1 MNNVRI
7 LLFALI
13 IGSTLAGCAQK
24 GVRKDPD
31 ALYYRLGG
39 RDAMGK
45 LVTDTVEFWAN
56 DKRIVESK
64 AIKEKIE
71 QTDLRQLKRNLF
83 SFLCMAS
90 NGPCSFKSGSLQATM
105 KSLRITQLEWYY
117 MLEGIVASMNKHNV
131 PTREQNEVLSL
142 VYSMRKHIV
151 VD

>member
-1 MNNVRI
+1 MHKNSRFIVAVI
-7 LLFALI
+7 FSVMI
-13 IGSTLAGCAQK
+13 VGCAQQ

-39 RDAMGK
+39 RAAMGK
-45 LVTDTVEFWAN
+45 LVTDTVEFWAA
-56 DKRIVESK
+56 DKRIVEST

-90 NGPCSFKSGSLQATM
+90 NGPCSFKSGVLQASM
-105 KSLRITQLEWYY
+105 KSLRISQLEWYY
-117 MLEGIVASMNKHNV
+117 MLEGIVSSMNKHNV
-131 PTREQNEVLSL
+131 PTREQNEVLTI

-151 VD
+151 VE